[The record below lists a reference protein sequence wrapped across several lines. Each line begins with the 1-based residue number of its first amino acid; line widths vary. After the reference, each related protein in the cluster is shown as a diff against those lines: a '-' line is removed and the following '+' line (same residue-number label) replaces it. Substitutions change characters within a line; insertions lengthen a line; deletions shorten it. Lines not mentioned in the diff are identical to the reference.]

1 MVAEDPAWVVAID
14 VDYRDDQGQAATAGV
29 CFTDW
34 RAAEPTHEATVLVS
48 GVQAY
53 VPGDFYRRELPC
65 ILELLRALEH
75 EVGMVVVDGYV
86 WLSEDGRPG
95 LGAHVYEA
103 LGRRVPV
110 VGVAKN
116 SFAGSPMAIEVRRG
130 QSQRPLFV
138 TTVGVEAEEAARW
151 VESMHG
157 PYRIPTLLKRVD
169 ALARAYPR

>member
-1 MVAEDPAWVVAID
+1 MAEDPALVVAID
-14 VDYRDDQGQAATAGV
+14 VDYREDRGQAATAGV

-34 RAAEPTHEATVLVS
+34 HAAEATYETTVLVS

-65 ILELLRALEH
+65 ILELLRSLER

-86 WLSEDGRPG
+86 WLSESGRPG

-103 LGRRVPV
+103 LGRRIPV

-116 SFAGSPMAIEVRRG
+116 SFKGSPMAIEVRRG
-130 QSQRPLFV
+130 QSLRPLYV
-138 TTVGVEAEEAARW
+138 TSVGVDAEEAARW
-151 VESMHG
+151 VEGMHG

-169 ALARAYPR
+169 ALARAVPR